1 MMKKISFLVL
11 VVVLLVLPS
20 GVFAYNYGEHK
31 LIGDQAF
38 IKFIGSVQHTSAAA
52 TFRSL
57 LNLKAGNAGSP
68 YDFPMSLKTLNA
80 PIEEKYRISYG
91 TLNGLSGDHLRD
103 PYTLIELLSDR
114 SSAVYKVIALHEE
127 YIAMGYSAAPDGKLV
142 KLDFGYALL
151 AMNNLSH
158 FYQYGKSF
166 QEQLRAF
173 DKDVI
178 RQCQR
183 PELARQAFSRLNKTN
198 AINMYVTLHLV
209 AMDWAAQSGR
219 LKDNPEQARTL
230 LMFALL
236 FNGFADHFLEDSFSS
251 GHLVVKRTVAASVV
265 NNKALHD
272 FYSANGTMVLNR
284 KAEIWKAHGDGTS
297 NKPEFIKESARVI
310 EAVEL
315 SLTDLWMAYENAART
330 GRESDFLMR
339 IPEGKKIQENYLL
352 NSLPALKL
360 VPIPYNSDLP
370 SLFENTVVTDS
381 MKKTNQ
387 ILPYRNFV
395 RSRIGNSVVVGINGP
410 SFSTNNYYRAF
421 DFRINAGSISNRYTF
436 NSKGGKK
443 GVWDYWHG
451 YTLAYSWG
459 ETGPYRDEFHKG
471 ATHQFRFGI
480 RSNFDYWLNDKKF
493 IGIYGYVEGGIQYG
507 NGETSPIFV
516 PSAGL
521 QLGSLLNINYYN
533 MPGWLRLPA
542 QYLLPLK
549 FRQGVVLTAK
559 HPPKYFYGFEMDF
572 VL

>member
-1 MMKKISFLVL
+1 MMKKISFLVV

-38 IKFIGSVQHTSAAA
+38 IKFISSIQHTSVAA

-57 LNLKAGNAGSP
+57 LNLKADNAGSP

-80 PIEEKYRISYG
+80 AIDEKHRISYG

-103 PYTLIELLSDR
+103 PYTLIELLSDS
-114 SSAVYKVIALHEE
+114 SSAVYKIIALHEE

-173 DKDVI
+173 DKEVI

-284 KAEIWKAHGDGTS
+284 KAEIWKAHGDGTF

-315 SLTDLWMAYENAART
+315 SLNDLWTAYKNAALT
-330 GRESDFLMR
+330 GRENDFLMR
-339 IPEGKKIQENYLL
+339 IPEGKKKQENYLL
-352 NSLPALKL
+352 NNLPALKL

-410 SFSTNNYYRAF
+410 SFSTKNYYRAF

-471 ATHQFRFGI
+471 ATHQFRVGI

-493 IGIYGYVEGGIQYG
+493 IGIYGYIEGGIQYG
-507 NGETSPIFV
+507 NRETSPIFV

-549 FRQGVVLTAK
+549 FRQGVVLTVK

>member
-1 MMKKISFLVL
+1 MKKISILVL

-38 IKFIGSVQHTSAAA
+38 TKFISSLQHTSAAA

-57 LNLKAGNAGSP
+57 LNLKAGKAGGP
-68 YDFPMSLKTLNA
+68 YDFPMSLKTVNA
-80 PIEEKYRISYG
+80 AVEEKNRISYG

-103 PYTLIELLSDR
+103 PHTLIEFLSDS
-114 SSAVYKVIALHEE
+114 SSAVYKIITLHEE
-127 YIAMGYSAAPDGKLV
+127 YIAAGYSAAPDGKLV

-151 AMNNLSH
+151 AMKNLSH
-158 FYQYGKSF
+158 FYQYGKPF
-166 QEQLRAF
+166 QEQLHAF

-178 RQCQR
+178 GQCQR
-183 PELARQAFSRLNKTN
+183 PELARQAFTRLNKTN

-219 LKDNPEQARTL
+219 LKGNPEQARTL

-284 KAEIWKAHGDGTS
+284 KAEIWKAHGDGTF
-297 NKPEFIKESARVI
+297 NKPEFIKESARVL

-315 SLTDLWMAYENAART
+315 SLNDLWIAYENAALT

-339 IPEGKKIQENYLL
+339 IPEGKKMQENYLL
-352 NSLPALKL
+352 NNLPALKL

-370 SLFENTVVTDS
+370 SLFENTEVTDS

-395 RSRIGNSVVVGINGP
+395 RSRIGNSVVIGINGP
-410 SFSTNNYYRAF
+410 SFSTKNYYRSF

-451 YTLAYSWG
+451 YTVAYSWG

-471 ATHQFRFGI
+471 ATHQFRVGI

-493 IGIYGYVEGGIQYG
+493 IGIYGYMEGGIQYG
-507 NGETSPIFV
+507 NRETSPIFV

-549 FRQGVVLTAK
+549 FRQGVVLTVK